1 MIYSQA
7 ANKAWSFEQASQA
20 VARRERLFLAINRR
34 ERSFVQYA
42 LAAGSTL
49 CQDPGLLIDTGVAG
63 RFRSFFKG
71 ARSMKTRSAYS
82 LVLLFVLTVIYKQP
96 VEAAASVSKV
106 TMTSGSA
113 SERDGAVY
121 VAQDQGFFRK
131 HGVDLSFVQV
141 RNGPV
146 AMSAL
151 SSGETQFHWGSVSGA
166 NLGAIAEGADLVFI
180 AGFINRLSGMFVANP
195 KIKTPMELKGK
206 SLGVN
211 SLSGGGWIFSMLML
225 DYWGLVPER
234 DKIQFRTLGEQAVM
248 AQGVLNGTV
257 DASFL
262 GYTFG
267 KMLESKGFRVLA
279 DSENL
284 PIPYQGSGPM
294 ARRSFVT
301 SSPAA
306 VDSVLRALLDSVAFI
321 RNPENK
327 SQVTKSL
334 AKALRFRRV
343 EDAEDG
349 YRTMVNLYDRKI
361 YPSVD
366 GIRNVIRLLGANNE
380 KIRRLKAED
389 LVDDSA
395 VRRIEKEGR

>member
-1 MIYSQA
+1 MNSR
-7 ANKAWSFEQASQA
+7 A
-20 VARRERLFLAINRR
+20 V
-34 ERSFVQYA
+34 
-42 LAAGSTL
+42 
-49 CQDPGLLIDTGVAG
+49 
-63 RFRSFFKG
+63 
-71 ARSMKTRSAYS
+71 
-82 LVLLFVLTVIYKQP
+82 VLLVAIFLSVALHIP
-96 VEAAASVSKV
+96 SAWAAAALTKV
-106 TMTSGSA
+106 TITSGSA
-113 SERDGAVY
+113 SERDGVLY
-121 VAQDQGFFRK
+121 VAQDHGLFRK
-131 HGVDLSFVQV
+131 YGLDLTFVQV

-166 NLGAIAEGADLVFI
+166 NLGAISEGADLVFI

-195 KIKTPMELKGK
+195 RVKTPMDLKGK

-211 SLSGGGWIFSMLML
+211 SLSGGGWIFAMLML

-234 DKIQFRTLGEQAVM
+234 DKIQFRSLGEQAVM
-248 AQGVLNGTV
+248 AQGVMSGTV
-257 DASFL
+257 DAAFL

-267 KMLESKGFRVLA
+267 KILEAKGFTVLA
-279 DSENL
+279 DSEKL
-284 PIPYQGSGPM
+284 PIPYQGSGLIS
-294 ARRSFVT
+294 RKSFVSG
-301 SSPAA
+301 SSAA
-306 VDSVLRALLDSVAFI
+306 VENVLRALLDSSKFI

-327 SQVTKSL
+327 PLVMKSL

-349 YRTMVNLYDRKI
+349 YRSMVNLYEKKI

-366 GIRNVIRLLGANNE
+366 GIRNVIRLLGTTNE

-395 VRRIEKEGR
+395 VRKMEKEGRF

>member
-1 MIYSQA
+1 
-7 ANKAWSFEQASQA
+7 
-20 VARRERLFLAINRR
+20 
-34 ERSFVQYA
+34 
-42 LAAGSTL
+42 
-49 CQDPGLLIDTGVAG
+49 
-63 RFRSFFKG
+63 
-71 ARSMKTRSAYS
+71 MKTQSVYL
-82 LVLLFVLTVIYKQP
+82 LVLFFVLVISSQP
-96 VEAAASVSKV
+96 AESAAPLHKII
-106 TMTSGSA
+106 MTSGSA

-166 NLGAIAEGADLVFI
+166 NLGAIAEGADLVFV

-195 KIKTPMELKGK
+195 KIKTPAELKGK

-267 KMLESKGFRVLA
+267 KMLEGKGFSVLA
-279 DSENL
+279 DSEKL
-284 PIPYQGSGPM
+284 PIPYQGSGLM

-306 VDSVLRALLDSVAFI
+306 VDNVLRALDNVLRALLDSVAFI
-321 RNPENK
+321 RNPDNK
-327 SQVTKSL
+327 NQVTKSL

-380 KIRRLKAED
+380 KIRRLKAEE
-389 LVDDSA
+389 LIEDSA
-395 VRRIEKEGR
+395 VRRMEKEGRF

>member
-1 MIYSQA
+1 MKMRPI
-7 ANKAWSFEQASQA
+7 FF
-20 VARRERLFLAINRR
+20 LFW
-34 ERSFVQYA
+34 F
-42 LAAGSTL
+42 
-49 CQDPGLLIDTGVAG
+49 
-63 RFRSFFKG
+63 
-71 ARSMKTRSAYS
+71 
-82 LVLLFVLTVIYKQP
+82 LVLLLGYREVR
-96 VEAAASVSKV
+96 AAAPLAKV
-106 TMTSGSA
+106 VMTSGSA
-113 SERDGAVY
+113 SERDGVLY
-121 VAQDQGFFRK
+121 VAQDIGLFK
-131 HGVDLSFVQV
+131 KYGVDLSFVQV

-180 AGFINRLSGMFVANP
+180 AGFINRLSGMFVVNP
-195 KIKTPMELKGK
+195 QIKTPAELKGR
-206 SLGVN
+206 SVAVN

-248 AQGVLNGTV
+248 AQGVMSGSA
-257 DASFL
+257 DAAFL

-267 KMLESKGFRVLA
+267 KMLQGKGFRVLA
-279 DSENL
+279 DSEKL
-284 PIPYQGSGPM
+284 PIPYQGSGVISK
-294 ARRSFVT
+294 RSFVT
-301 SSPAA
+301 SSPA
-306 VDSVLRALLDSVAFI
+306 VVENVLRALLESSAFI

-327 SQVTKSL
+327 GQVMKSL

-343 EDAEDG
+343 EDAEEG
-349 YRTMVNLYDRKI
+349 YQSMVNLYERKI

-395 VRRIEKEGR
+395 VRKLEKEGRF